1 VSHMTTTQPESAEE
15 QRPRGLTAEQAERAA
30 RAWLTQRGHDPDQ
43 EVDTDTVA
51 ADLGVN
57 RRSIT
62 HLKKPQQYAEGGR
75 FPANPFPQPSRT
87 VATHH
92 PLWVRWKPLAW
103 DFQRPG
109 RVGRPRARRET

>member
-62 HLKKPQQYAEGGR
+62 RSRSRPAPSPPTTPCGCGGSR
-75 FPANPFPQPSRT
+75 SRGTSNGPA
-87 VATHH
+87 A
-92 PLWVRWKPLAW
+92 
-103 DFQRPG
+103 
-109 RVGRPRARRET
+109 